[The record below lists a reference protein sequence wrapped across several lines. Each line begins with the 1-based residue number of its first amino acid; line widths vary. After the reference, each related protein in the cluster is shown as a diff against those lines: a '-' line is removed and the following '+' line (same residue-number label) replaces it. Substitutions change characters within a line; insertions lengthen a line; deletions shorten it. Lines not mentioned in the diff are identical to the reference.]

1 MLPNIPQPHGKKL
14 LNKFQS
20 LAKSAL
26 LKDSV
31 IYILGEMTAKAV
43 PFLLLPYLTRMLGAE
58 KFGALSYYTSISAF
72 LLIFLSLS
80 QSGALTRYFYVYGK
94 QGLGNVLL
102 AGGLYSGAVWLL
114 ASAVCLAL
122 GDELL
127 LYACSTALLQTLVQN
142 QLALRQCQKRP
153 FSYFIIQISLAVT
166 NVLLTLWLFSWFS
179 ADRLQERLLAVML
192 SFFLTF
198 VGSMWLAN
206 REFSL
211 VWRITPMRLWLS
223 FRYILLLG
231 MPLLLHG
238 LSYTVKGQL
247 DRVLIYQAFS
257 PTELGVY
264 SAGVQLASAVSI
276 VIMAVNSACVPYLYE
291 RLKSEQLTLSHLQ
304 RLFWLSLL
312 LSPILAGVVWLIP
325 ENWFAWLLGAKFAQ
339 SHTYTVLFVFA
350 FALILPYLCLV
361 NFLFYH
367 GKNRQIATASVL
379 STLIY
384 LAVLAWTSQIRL
396 EYVPFAT
403 IISNFAILPLLYY
416 FTLSVKQSA
425 EKAPS

>member
-1 MLPNIPQPHGKKL
+1 MPKL
-14 LNKFQS
+14 LTT

-31 IYILGEMTAKAV
+31 IYVLGEMTAKAV

-58 KFGALSYYTSISAF
+58 GFGALSYYTSIGAF

-94 QGLGNVLL
+94 HGLGNVLL
-102 AGGLYSGAVWLL
+102 AGGLYSGAMWLL
-114 ASAVCLAL
+114 ASVVCLIL

-127 LYACSTALLQTLVQN
+127 LYACLIALFQSLVQN

-153 FSYFIIQISLAVT
+153 FSYFAIQISLAVT
-166 NVLLTLWLFSWFS
+166 NVLLTLGLFAWLSV
-179 ADRLQERLLAVML
+179 DRLQERLLAVVL
-192 SFFLTF
+192 SFMLTF
-198 VGSMWLAN
+198 IGAMWFAN
-206 REFSL
+206 RQFNL
-211 VWRITPMRLWLS
+211 AWRITPKRLWLS
-223 FRYILLLG
+223 FRYILLFG
-231 MPLLLHG
+231 VPLLLHG

-257 PTELGVY
+257 PAQLGVY

-276 VIMAVNSACVPYLYE
+276 VIMAVNSAGVPYLYE
-291 RLKSEQLTLSHLQ
+291 RLKSGQLTLSHLQ
-304 RLFWLSLL
+304 RLFWLSLTVPPL
-312 LSPILAGVVWLIP
+312 LAGVVWLIP
-325 ENWFAWLLGAKFAQ
+325 KTWFMWLLGATFAQ

-350 FALILPYLCLV
+350 FALTLPYLCLV

-384 LAVLAWTSQIRL
+384 LAVLAWASHIRL
-396 EYVPFAT
+396 DYVPFAT
-403 IISNFAILPLLYY
+403 IVSNLAILPLLYY

-425 EKAPS
+425 KKAMP